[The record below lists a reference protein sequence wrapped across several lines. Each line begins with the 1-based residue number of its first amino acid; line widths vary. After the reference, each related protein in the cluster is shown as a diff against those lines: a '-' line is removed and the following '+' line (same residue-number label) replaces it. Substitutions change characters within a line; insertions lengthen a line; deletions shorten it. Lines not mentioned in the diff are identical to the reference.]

1 MGIRK
6 WQWRVYTQ
14 RGGLIRS
21 AGARYALCISAV
33 SLLGLAGATRAALAQ
48 EGGESAQQN
57 QITLDSSEEGWVGVE
72 PASIRD
78 ETNPTL
84 TIQADQQYELV
95 WVNRDGREHEL
106 VIVNEAGE
114 DLVETQSAEQSGVEV
129 RTTFRADERMEE
141 YYCWYHRQTERG
153 AIEITN

>member
-1 MGIRK
+1 MYKPTR
-6 WQWRVYTQ
+6 RDV
-14 RGGLIRS
+14 L
-21 AGARYALCISAV
+21 SAV
-33 SLLGLAGATRAALAQ
+33 ALLGLTGATRPVMAQ
-48 EGGESAQQN
+48 EGGGSAQQN

-84 TIQADQQYELV
+84 TMQAGQQYELV

-106 VIVNEAGE
+106 VIVDEAGE
-114 DLVETQSAEQSGVEV
+114 DLVETQSAEQAGVEV
-129 RTTFRADERMEE
+129 RTTFRADERMAE

>member
-1 MGIRK
+1 MYKPTR
-6 WQWRVYTQ
+6 RDFLT
-14 RGGLIRS
+14 
-21 AGARYALCISAV
+21 AV
-33 SLLGLAGATRAALAQ
+33 GLLGLAGATKPVLAR
-48 EGGESAQQN
+48 EGNESGQQN
-57 QITLDSSEEGWVGVE
+57 QITLDSSEDGWVGVE

-84 TIQADQQYELV
+84 TMQAGQQYELV

-106 VIVNEAGE
+106 VIVDAAGE

-129 RTTFRADERMEE
+129 RTTFRADERMAE

-153 AIEITN
+153 AVEITN